1 MHTWPAA
8 PQSQAS
14 LATTGGA
21 QPPNGPQTVD
31 LRLYTN
37 TTGQLPYHMAVGLHG
52 PGHLTE
58 VLHPDVPLSFVLT
71 PEELAG
77 TARLYGVPKLAV
89 LAASALQAKLMAE
102 VEAAEETLA
111 KVAANV
117 VIAAVAGANGGRNS
131 MAPSRRHLP
140 TAAVAATGVTRSG
153 PPKRPASPGP
163 SPTLTQRSRA
173 PVVPSVPPRPSAPA
187 QAGGSAAPS
196 VLPLPPAPLMAFVAP
211 RVHSPH
217 AREPLPLSRSSVTL
231 AMLYRARTREQLPS
245 PVRTKGDGVH
255 PARNAIGGKGRRRRG
270 RGRQA
275 PPLGDD
281 ADSVSI
287 VRDGG
292 RGGGGGAGLPYS
304 PSDDDGDV
312 AGPPLSSNS
321 ITLALLFNQRSKDM
335 EAHAAIDALRGAA
348 RARRSDRGG
357 RRRRESGGGRLSD
370 SGAAAA
376 ASADGQDTT
385 AAGGGGA
392 SVARTSLVNGLHRL
406 LLGGRAP
413 SLPRGS
419 APAAAAGVSA
429 LGLTADHCRPCEP
442 AVEPTAAASTAARGT
457 ATVAAAV
464 VRAPEPM
471 ECVRP
476 PALGRTAAGGLPAAL
491 RHDSAMTTAGGGGGD
506 GSSLGQAS
514 ELSGLEAGTDID
526 GEEEE
531 AGSQQQ
537 DPQQVR
543 QDSTTAMWVARQ
555 LKGTNRR

>member
-1 MHTWPAA
+1 
-8 PQSQAS
+8 
-14 LATTGGA
+14 
-21 QPPNGPQTVD
+21 
-31 LRLYTN
+31 
-37 TTGQLPYHMAVGLHG
+37 MAVGLHG

-117 VIAAVAGANGGRNS
+117 VIAAVADANGASVR

-140 TAAVAATGVTRSG
+140 TAAAASAGVTRSG
-153 PPKRPASPGP
+153 PHRRPVSPGP
-163 SPTLTQRSRA
+163 SPTLTQRSCA
-173 PVVPSVPPRPSAPA
+173 PAMTSVPPRPPAPA
-187 QAGGSAAPS
+187 PAAARAAPS
-196 VLPLPPAPLMAFVAP
+196 VLPLPPAPLMAFMAP

-255 PARNAIGGKGRRRRG
+255 PARTARGGKGRRRRR

-275 PPLGDD
+275 LGDD
-281 ADSVSI
+281 ADSDVC
-287 VRDGG
+287 DGG
-292 RGGGGGAGLPYS
+292 HGGGGGAALPYD

-312 AGPPLSSNS
+312 TGPPLSSNS

-335 EAHAAIDALRGAA
+335 EARAAIEALHGAA
-348 RARRSDRGG
+348 RGRRSGISGG
-357 RRRRESGGGRLSD
+357 RRRD

-376 ASADGQDTT
+376 ARVDGLG
-385 AAGGGGA
+385 AAGGDGGA
-392 SVARTSLVNGLHRL
+392 AVARTSLVNGLHRL

-413 SLPRGS
+413 SLPRGGT
-419 APAAAAGVSA
+419 AAAAGGAALNPAADHCNPCVPAVEPAAAAVATVAPG
-429 LGLTADHCRPCEP
+429 
-442 AVEPTAAASTAARGT
+442 TAAA
-457 ATVAAAV
+457 AAAV

-476 PALGRTAAGGLPAAL
+476 PALGRTAAGRLPAAL
-491 RHDSAMTTAGGGGGD
+491 RHDSAVTTDGGGDGD

-514 ELSGLEAGTDID
+514 ELSGLDAGIDID
-526 GEEEE
+526 GEEA
-531 AGSQQQ
+531 AGEQQQ

-543 QDSTTAMWVARQ
+543 RDSTTAMWVARQ
-555 LKGTNRR
+555 LKGTNGWSGDMRSTPSLLLCY